1 MIFALATDEM
11 TLFVFDTEA
20 DALGYCEGIDVED
33 DGWRFWDSAGKAL
46 RPEFTTPNKHAWFGS
61 CNGIYRLVPS
71 SDQPSL
77 VDAISTIHGINRN
90 KFFTSISAVKD
101 YIYNSSQ
108 ASQHGA

>member
-11 TLFVFDTEA
+11 TLFVFGTEA

-46 RPEFTTPNKHAWFGS
+46 RPEFTTPNKHSWFGS
-61 CNGIYRLVPS
+61 CSGIYRLVS

-77 VDAISTIHGINRN
+77 SDAISTIHNIDRN
-90 KFFTSISAVKD
+90 EFFPSISAVKD
-101 YIYNSSQ
+101 YISNSSQ